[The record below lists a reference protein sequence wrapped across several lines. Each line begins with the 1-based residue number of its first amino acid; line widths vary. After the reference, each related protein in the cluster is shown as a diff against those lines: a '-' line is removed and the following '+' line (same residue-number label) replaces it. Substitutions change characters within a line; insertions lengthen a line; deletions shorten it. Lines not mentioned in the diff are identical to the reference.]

1 MSIVHKHVRPSE
13 FKLNEIEI
21 VMPTNLSVAAP
32 PILSLSLSL
41 LPVTPH
47 PGAVH
52 AKMQTL

>member
-32 PILSLSLSL
+32 PILSFFLSL